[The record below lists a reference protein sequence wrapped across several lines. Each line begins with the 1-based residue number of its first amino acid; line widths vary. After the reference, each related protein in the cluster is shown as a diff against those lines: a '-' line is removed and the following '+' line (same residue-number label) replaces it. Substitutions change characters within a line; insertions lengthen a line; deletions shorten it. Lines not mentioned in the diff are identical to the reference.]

1 MDNMQSIIPESKAK
15 ILEAAIPLFAEAGF
29 NGVSMRS
36 LATEVGLNPATLYH
50 HFQDKHTLYM
60 AAMSFAFARR
70 AETLS
75 VALSAEATPEE
86 RLKKFAEDFCRLI
99 HDDPDFNKLIQREI
113 LAGDNKRLQLVA
125 RQVFYE
131 FFTSLRSLCDEL
143 APGFDSHMLVISIV
157 GLVVYHYQ
165 IAPLRQHLLGRSPA
179 HDFPEEVAT
188 HVVRLLLGGVK
199 GGELQLE

>member
-1 MDNMQSIIPESKAK
+1 MQSNFPENKVK

-60 AAMSFAFARR
+60 AAMSYAFARR

-75 VALSAEATPEE
+75 AALGADAPPEQ
-86 RLKKFAEDFCRLI
+86 RLKKFAEALCRLI
-99 HDDPDFNKLIQREI
+99 HDEPDFNKLIQREI
-113 LAGDNKRLQLVA
+113 LAEDNKRLQLLA
-125 RQVFYE
+125 DQVFHE
-131 FFTSLRSLCDEL
+131 FFTSLLSLCGEL
-143 APGFDSHMLVISIV
+143 APGYDSHMLAISIV
-157 GLVVYHYQ
+157 GLMAYHYQ
-165 IAPLRQHLLGRSPA
+165 ITPLRRHLLGSSPD
-179 HDFPEEVAT
+179 HDSPEEVAA

-199 GGELQLE
+199 EGKIRFE